1 MWIRGLRR
9 GREVARDVL
18 RSLPKL
24 EKMSDF
30 CHRRGIE
37 ICSRLFSVHQR
48 PNVFSQTPGRRR
60 PHITGLRVNSVTL
73 GWVGAPNERAPLRV
87 HDAIAVFADR
97 CLTRTRIADQGLG
110 GVSSGVS
117 CAGESYNL
125 PVLQGVYNFCPDY
138 YCCCR

>member
-1 MWIRGLRR
+1 MSYALC
-9 GREVARDVL
+9 
-18 RSLPKL
+18 PNL
-24 EKMSDF
+24 EKCLFFAVLIHSEKDRDF
-30 CHRRGIE
+30 FV
-37 ICSRLFSVHQR
+37 ICFLYTSGQIF
-48 PNVFSQTPGRRR
+48 FSQTPGRRP

-73 GWVGAPNERAPLRV
+73 GWVGAPNERAPFRF
-87 HDAIAVFADR
+87 HDAIAFFADR